1 MRQRLP
7 AIGETVL
14 EVGRGDELPMQ
25 GHRWQRVAM
34 PINPLAEAIGH
45 HKAIS
50 KLLLQ
55 GISGRQ
61 WKLPAMAGTLPATTG
76 PDATQLGLG
85 DGIKGTDHLDQSG
98 WRQIKTTTGRA

>member
-7 AIGETVL
+7 AIGEAIL
-14 EVGRGDELPMQ
+14 EVGCGDKLPMQ

-34 PINPLAEAIGH
+34 PINPFAEAIGH
-45 HKAIS
+45 HKAIA

-55 GISGRQ
+55 GNNGRQ
-61 WKLPAMAGTLPATTG
+61 RKFPAVSGTFPTTTG
-76 PDATQLGLG
+76 SDATQLGLG